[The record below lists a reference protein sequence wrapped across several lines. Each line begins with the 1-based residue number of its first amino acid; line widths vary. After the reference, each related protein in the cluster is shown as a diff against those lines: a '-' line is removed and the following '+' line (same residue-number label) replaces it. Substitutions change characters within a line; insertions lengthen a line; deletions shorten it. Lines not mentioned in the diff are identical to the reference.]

1 MTARLLNDQTSQ
13 RRDGLITAMTATRS
27 RINQF
32 SSIDIEPQ
40 ITFHL
45 LLIEDTLMQ
54 WWLAVTVTE
63 AEPMGEMA
71 ERSLRFYGY
80 NPQLLQSLMA

>member
-1 MTARLLNDQTSQ
+1 M
-13 RRDGLITAMTATRS
+13 
-27 RINQF
+27 
-32 SSIDIEPQ
+32 EPQ

-71 ERSLRFYGY
+71 ERSSRFYGY